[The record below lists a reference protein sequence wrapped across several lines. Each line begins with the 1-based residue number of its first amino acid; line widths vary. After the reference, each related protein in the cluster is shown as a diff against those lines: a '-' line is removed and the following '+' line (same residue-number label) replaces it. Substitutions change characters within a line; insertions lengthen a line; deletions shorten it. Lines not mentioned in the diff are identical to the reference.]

1 MVTTAGRPV
10 LSVASTGEHVDPMA
24 GWPAAPVLSTTILAN
39 AADVEHLLECRVLAH
54 AGAQVRPAAD
64 GAARL
69 GMRAWAEA
77 WAVPPG
83 VVWRVDRI
91 LHAAANA
98 ESAILAAHWCQLLPD
113 EILKLLER
121 RGTGARCGVL
131 DGPDGP
137 HRRVTDRPR

>member
-1 MVTTAGRPV
+1 MVTAAGRPV
-10 LSVASTGEHVDPMA
+10 PSVTSTGDHVEPVA
-24 GWPAAPVLSTTILAN
+24 GWSAAPVLSTTIFAN
-39 AADVEHLLECRVLAH
+39 AADVERLLECRVLAH

-69 GMRAWAEA
+69 GIRAWAEA
-77 WAVPPG
+77 WAVPPN

-113 EILKLLER
+113 EILRLLER
-121 RGTGARCGVL
+121 RGTGARRA
-131 DGPDGP
+131 GPQRPDRP
-137 HRRVTDRPR
+137 HRRVTDRAR